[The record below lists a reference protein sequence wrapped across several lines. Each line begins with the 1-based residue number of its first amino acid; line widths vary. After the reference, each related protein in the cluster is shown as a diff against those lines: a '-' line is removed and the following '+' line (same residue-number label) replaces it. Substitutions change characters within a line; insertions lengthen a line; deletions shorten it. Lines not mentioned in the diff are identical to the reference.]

1 LVLFKELGNFL
12 IDFIFSPKLGMVIVK
27 KRGSARFF
35 ARDPR
40 NNHQLINPPPGTII
54 DHTVTNQGIALK
66 FSIT

>member
-1 LVLFKELGNFL
+1 
-12 IDFIFSPKLGMVIVK
+12 MVIVK